1 VNETV
6 FPVQADL
13 FDDES
18 KAKLKLW
25 LRLLR
30 ATNKVSQVLRQRV
43 RREYHTTMPRFDVM
57 AALARS
63 PDGLKMSELSRL
75 LMVSNG
81 NVTGVVDRLVE
92 DGLLARG
99 HSPHDRRAS
108 VVRLTETGRAAF
120 GQMAAEH
127 EEWVDE
133 LFASLDRETIDDLTR
148 HLDRLN
154 ASLRE
159 VDA

>member
-1 VNETV
+1 MNELVYTA
-6 FPVQADL
+6 QTDL
-13 FDDES
+13 FDEES

-63 PDGLKMSELSRL
+63 PEGLKMSELSRL
-75 LMVSNG
+75 WIVSNG

-108 VVRLTETGRAAF
+108 VVRLTDAGRVAF

-127 EEWVDE
+127 EGWVDE
-133 LFASLDRETIDDLTR
+133 LFASLDRQTVDDLIQ
-148 HLDRLN
+148 HLDKLN

>member
-1 VNETV
+1 MNELVYTA
-6 FPVQADL
+6 QTDL
-13 FDDES
+13 FDEES

-63 PDGLKMSELSRL
+63 PEGLKMSELSRL

-81 NVTGVVDRLVE
+81 N
-92 DGLLARG
+92 
-99 HSPHDRRAS
+99 RRK
-108 VVRLTETGRAAF
+108 
-120 GQMAAEH
+120 
-127 EEWVDE
+127 
-133 LFASLDRETIDDLTR
+133 
-148 HLDRLN
+148 
-154 ASLRE
+154 
-159 VDA
+159 

>member
-1 VNETV
+1 MNETV
-6 FPVQADL
+6 YTGQTDL
-13 FDDES
+13 FEDTA
-18 KAKLKLW
+18 KAKLRLW

-30 ATNKVSQVLRQRV
+30 STNKVSSVLRQRV
-43 RREYHTTMPRFDVM
+43 RREYHTTLPRFDVM

-63 PDGLKMSELSRL
+63 SDGLKMSELSRL

-92 DGLLARG
+92 DGLLMRG
-99 HSPHDRRAS
+99 HSPTDRRAS
-108 VVRLTETGRAAF
+108 VVRLTDAGRATFA
-120 GQMAAEH
+120 QMAGEH
-127 EEWVDE
+127 ESWVDE
-133 LFASLDRETIDDLTR
+133 LFASLDRETVDDLIQ
-148 HLDRLN
+148 HLDKLN